1 MHASS
6 SMAAIRALQM
16 ELKSLQSQPVE
27 GFKVTAD
34 DDNLFKWTVAIFG
47 PPGTL
52 YQVYNLKYLQS
63 IICEGCLLQS
73 DADIP
78 IKLSI
83 FSTYN
88 AIHPSCLSSKC
99 LSGSLQNI

>member
-52 YQVYNLKYLQS
+52 YQVYNLKCSVNS
-63 IICEGCLLQS
+63 INNL
-73 DADIP
+73 
-78 IKLSI
+78 
-83 FSTYN
+83 
-88 AIHPSCLSSKC
+88 
-99 LSGSLQNI
+99 